1 MTVEHLWF
9 NNKKIKGHNREKF
22 GTSFPSYQYDVDEIG
37 FRILHD
43 CAVVCS
49 EAVFDSSL
57 PQD

>member
-9 NNKKIKGHNREKF
+9 NNKKVKGLNREKF
-22 GTSFPSYQYDVDEIG
+22 GPKYNYEYSLDDEG
-37 FRILHD
+37 FKILHD

-57 PQD
+57 P

>member
-9 NNKKIKGHNREKF
+9 NNKKIKGHNREKH
-22 GTSFPSYQYDVDEIG
+22 GPRYPYEYSLDDMG
-37 FRILHD
+37 FKILHD

-57 PQD
+57 P